1 MAQQFSQS
9 QDLQDPDEKRSGV
22 LGVQTSVPPLHDGE
36 MMEAADEVSQETCI
50 PASKASLTD
59 QKTWEIVKIEAK
71 STASLRTRS

>member
-1 MAQQFSQS
+1 MGQQFFQS

-50 PASKASLTD
+50 PASKASLLD
-59 QKTWEIVKIEAK
+59 
-71 STASLRTRS
+71 